1 MVLCVFL
8 WQLCEKSWRKP
19 LALHNTSRLILALDI
34 GCRKW
39 DNAKKQLKNL
49 YLPFVDGVIVDIAR
63 ELFYNK
69 KNYIVGKKVKSQ
81 NGYKRQL
88 S

>member
-1 MVLCVFL
+1 M
-8 WQLCEKSWRKP
+8 R
-19 LALHNTSRLILALDI
+19 ILVVEDDLTI
-34 GCRKW
+34 Q
-39 DNAKKQLKNL
+39 KQLKNL

>member
-1 MVLCVFL
+1 M
-8 WQLCEKSWRKP
+8 K
-19 LALHNTSRLILALDI
+19 ILVVEDDLTI
-34 GCRKW
+34 Q
-39 DNAKKQLKNL
+39 KQLKNL

-69 KNYIVGKKVKSQ
+69 KHYIVGKKVKSQ